1 MTLNK
6 FIELLQYLTQDGVDG
21 NFKIANLRSFKEYI
35 QIEFACG
42 TVARISDT
50 ETEVIF

>member
-21 NFKIANLRSFKEYI
+21 NFKISNIIVFKDYI

-42 TVARISDT
+42 TVARIN
-50 ETEVIF
+50 ETKTDVVF

>member
-21 NFKIANLRSFKEYI
+21 NFKIAKI
-35 QIEFACG
+35 
-42 TVARISDT
+42 ARAWIRQED
-50 ETEVIF
+50 ETDDE